1 MIDKLYKHSLIRI
14 GSVYDGGYFVCPNSI
29 KNSKNLISFGIE
41 TNWEFE
47 KDFTKLNPDVNVKSY
62 DGQTKFGLIFKF
74 FVFQIFKFFLF
85 KGNLHLLKR
94 SFYNLFEYNSL
105 LKKKLNF
112 VNKNIGLKNGL
123 NFDEVLENFS
133 NVFLK
138 IDIEGSEYRILNDIL
153 ENKEKLVGLV
163 IEFHDY
169 DLNKTKIK
177 DFINNIGLEMIHINI
192 NEMGGVS
199 MDNYPL
205 VVELTFSK
213 QPTKENI
220 NKEEL
225 KQPNFKNFS
234 FIPVES
240 VKL

>member
-1 MIDKLYKHSLIRI
+1 MNIIHFS
-14 GSVYDGGYFVCPNSI
+14 
-29 KNSKNLISFGIE
+29 
-41 TNWEFE
+41 
-47 KDFTKLNPDVNVKSY
+47 
-62 DGQTKFGLIFKF
+62 
-74 FVFQIFKFFLF
+74 
-85 KGNLHLLKR
+85 
-94 SFYNLFEYNSL
+94 
-105 LKKKLNF
+105 KKKLNF

-192 NEMGGVS
+192 NEMGGIS

-213 QPTKENI
+213 QPTKEKI

-234 FIPVES
+234 FISVES